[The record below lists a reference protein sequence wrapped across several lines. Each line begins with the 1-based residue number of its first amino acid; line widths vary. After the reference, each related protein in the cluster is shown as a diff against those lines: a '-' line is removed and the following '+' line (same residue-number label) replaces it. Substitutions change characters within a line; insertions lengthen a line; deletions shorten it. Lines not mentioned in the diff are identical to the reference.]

1 MSHENPT
8 AEQTTASEEQEN
20 NDSQTVEPTIEDLQK
35 DLETWK
41 GHART
46 WENRAKE
53 NKNAADQI
61 KAIEDANKSELERAQ
76 ERLAELEAELNS
88 SKETA
93 LRSSIIAE
101 FALDPEDAEVLLTAS
116 DEAGLRAQAE
126 RLAVKNTAKAPKV
139 TVNNSDLENH
149 SEPNSKASLARN
161 LLGF

>member
-1 MSHENPT
+1 MSEINN
-8 AEQTTASEEQEN
+8 SE
-20 NDSQTVEPTIEDLQK
+20 TVENEVEEIETPNATEEPT
-35 DLETWK
+35 LEELKAQVEHWK
-41 GHART
+41 SFSRT
-46 WENRAKE
+46 HEKSAKE
-53 NKNAADQI
+53 NSEAAR
-61 KAIEDANKSELERAQ
+61 KLKEIEDQNKSVLDKALERVSELE
-76 ERLAELEAELNS
+76 LELNS
-88 SKETA
+88 SSQKA
-93 LRSSIIAE
+93 LRASIIAE